1 MTTAPTPI
9 DPVEIIHRYTRRQAL
24 LDGVLVALP
33 RAHVVGFRVPVA
45 ITAAAAAVCIDWEVM
60 DPTCPD
66 TYTLRELAVLN
77 AAMTAARA
85 QIARERNGTEE
96 EGGDRITFGVSV
108 PVDDGSGRMIEIA
121 LQMLIGPGDDAR
133 PVGTILL
140 LGED

>member
-9 DPVEIIHRYTRRQAL
+9 DPVEIIYRYTRRQAL

-33 RAHVVGFRVPVA
+33 RAFLVGFKVPVA
-45 ITAAAAAVCIDWEVM
+45 ITAAAYAVCVDWEVA
-60 DPTCPD
+60 DPTCAD
-66 TYTLRELAVLN
+66 TYALREMAVLE
-77 AAMTAARA
+77 AAMKGARA
-85 QIARERNGTEE
+85 QIERERNG
-96 EGGDRITFGVSV
+96 EGGDRIDFSVSV
-108 PVDDGSGRMIEIA
+108 AVDDGSGRMIEIA